1 MLAKILEHK
10 YREVASAKEQRPIE
24 QLLELIEVGT
34 FAFQAALTNTEWGL
48 IAECK
53 LASPVKGLLCT
64 EHSVSELARIYT
76 ENGATAL
83 SVLTDVHFK
92 GSLEHLAAVR
102 EVSSLPLL
110 RKDFIVDAYQIYE
123 ARCAGADAVLLI
135 AGALAAAQLQEYLDI
150 ARSLRMN
157 CLVEVHTREELDQV
171 LETSAQIIGINN
183 RDLKTFVTNLDNTF
197 ALLPYCGD
205 RIVISESGVS
215 TGADALRLKKA
226 GARGVLV
233 GEGLVKAQDIAAKT
247 RELAI
252 II

>member
-10 YREVASAKEQRPIE
+10 YLEVAIAKAQRPIE
-24 QLLELIEVGT
+24 QLMELVEVGT
-34 FAFQAALTNTEWGL
+34 FAFQAALINTDWAL

-53 LASPVKGLLCT
+53 LASPVKGPLCT
-64 EHSVSELARIYT
+64 DHTVTDLARIYT

-102 EVSSLPLL
+102 TVSSLPLL

-135 AGALAAAQLQEYLDI
+135 AGALAAAQLQEYLDL
-150 ARSLRMN
+150 AKSLKMN
-157 CLVEVHTREELDQV
+157 CLVEVHTREELEQV

-183 RDLKTFVTNLDNTF
+183 RDLKTFVTSLETDLC
-197 ALLPYCGD
+197 AAPLL
-205 RIVISESGVS
+205 R
-215 TGADALRLKKA
+215 
-226 GARGVLV
+226 
-233 GEGLVKAQDIAAKT
+233 
-247 RELAI
+247 
-252 II
+252 